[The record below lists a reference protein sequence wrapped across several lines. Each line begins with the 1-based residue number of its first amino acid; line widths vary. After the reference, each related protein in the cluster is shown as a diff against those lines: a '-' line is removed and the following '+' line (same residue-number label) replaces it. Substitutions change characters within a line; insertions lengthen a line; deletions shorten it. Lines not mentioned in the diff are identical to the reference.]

1 MGKMAMEPAGRLA
14 PGEIP
19 DAVMAYILRS
29 LPEIRYGEL
38 ILVAQ
43 DERLVQVE
51 RQEKLRLAD
60 WPPCRAAALRT
71 ASRGDCLARHI
82 RQSFAHLAYGQL
94 EIIVRAGAAVQLE
107 RTERQRFTGL
117 DGEGI

>member
-51 RQEKLRLAD
+51 RQ
-60 WPPCRAAALRT
+60 
-71 ASRGDCLARHI
+71 
-82 RQSFAHLAYGQL
+82 
-94 EIIVRAGAAVQLE
+94 
-107 RTERQRFTGL
+107 
-117 DGEGI
+117 